1 MSRKSKKRSSK
12 KKNRA
17 RIAQT
22 APIKPSNSGAEAA
35 TSEVQSAPPKQKQF
49 WERKSVFLLSLLLVA
64 ICFSTYYNSL
74 SGDFVWDD
82 RALILKDKMIKDL
95 SNIPQ
100 AFNRDFFDFTD
111 EEPFKYGYF
120 RPVITISYM
129 IDYAIWGEN
138 SYGFH
143 LTNLLVHT
151 ICSIFVFWIFL
162 ALTHVRR
169 LALLGGVL
177 FAVHPIHTESV
188 SWISGRTD
196 LFCCIFLLAAL
207 GCYMAY
213 RTERDSIG
221 FLKTIPPNL
230 LYGWSLFFFSLS
242 LLSKEMGVVLI
253 PMIVV
258 LEWFHICKRE
268 GKTFSWKNTI
278 TKVLPYLVLTVGYLI
293 LHTMVVKRLSSNI
306 LKIDLANIY
315 PNIIT
320 FFKGFCLYLFKLLL
334 PVHLSA
340 YLKVDL
346 LTKLTHP
353 DTMFYFFIFII
364 FFYVISIASEQRPLL
379 GLGGGMLL
387 VAMLPLSNIVR
398 ITSPQDM
405 GFTMAERFM
414 YIPSIGF
421 FLVFVIVLDW
431 AKEKI
436 RYPSMRWLT
445 TALIIAL
452 IGALGLRAVL
462 RNRDWQ
468 NDETLF
474 IAEAE
479 TTAESTLIHSNLGR
493 FYARNGQLNKAVY
506 HLKQALEMAPDSP
519 ALMNNLGRVLIDM
532 ENFAE
537 AAVYL
542 EKAISLNPIR
552 FQFYN
557 NYGLAMAGLV
567 YYQKAIEAY
576 ITALELRPTSSQAY
590 NNLGV
595 TYKNFGDFEK
605 AEFCYL
611 KAIEHDEKYAPPHKN
626 LAILYMNHMNK
637 PDLVAGALQRSLE
650 IDPKQPDAVLM
661 RSLILS
667 YEFTASPPK

>member
-1 MSRKSKKRSSK
+1 MV
-12 KKNRA
+12 
-17 RIAQT
+17 QT
-22 APIKPSNSGAEAA
+22 EPIKPSDSGAEAV
-35 TSEVQSAPPKQKQF
+35 TSEVQSTPPKQKRF
-49 WERKSVFLLSLLLVA
+49 WEKNPVLLLSVLLVV

-95 SNIPQ
+95 GNIPQ

-143 LTNLLVHT
+143 LTNLLLHT

-196 LFCCIFLLAAL
+196 IFCCFFLLAAL

-213 RTERDSIG
+213 RTDRDSIG
-221 FLKTIPPNL
+221 FLKAIPPDL
-230 LYGWSLFFFSLS
+230 LYGWSLFFYSLS

-253 PMIVV
+253 PTIVV
-258 LEWFHICKRE
+258 MEWFHIFQDE
-268 GKTFSWKNTI
+268 EKTFNWKNIIRKT
-278 TKVLPYLVLTVGYLI
+278 LPYLVLTIGYLI
-293 LHTMVVKRLSSNI
+293 LHTIVVKRLSSNI
-306 LKIDLANIY
+306 LKIDFANIY
-315 PNIIT
+315 PNFIT
-320 FFKGFCLYLFKLLL
+320 FFKGFCLYLYKLLL
-334 PVHLSA
+334 PIHLSA
-340 YLKVDL
+340 YLKVDM

-364 FFYVISIASEQRPLL
+364 FFYVTKIASEKKPLL
-379 GLGGGMLL
+379 GLGGGMFL
-387 VAMLPLSNIVR
+387 VAMLPLSNIIR

-421 FLVFVIVLDW
+421 ILVFVVALDW
-431 AKEKI
+431 AKEEI
-436 RYPSMRWLT
+436 RYPSMRWLST
-445 TALIIAL
+445 VVIIAL
-452 IGALGLRAVL
+452 IGALGWRTVL

-474 IAEAE
+474 IAEAKSDS
-479 TTAESTLIHSNLGR
+479 ESTLIHSNLGR
-493 FYARNGQLNKAVY
+493 FYARNGQPEKAVY
-506 HLKQALEMAPDSP
+506 HLKQALVMTPDSP

-532 ENFAE
+532 GNFAE
-537 AAVYL
+537 AAGYL

-557 NYGLAMAGLV
+557 NYGLARAGLGH
-567 YYQKAIEAY
+567 YQEAIKTY
-576 ITALELRPTSSQAY
+576 LTALELRPTSSQAY

-595 TYKNFGDFEK
+595 TYKNTGDFEK
-605 AEFCYL
+605 AEVCYL

-637 PDLVAGALQRSLE
+637 PDLVVGALQKSLE
-650 IDPKQPDAVLM
+650 IDPNQPDAALM
-661 RSLILS
+661 KSLILS
-667 YEFTASPPK
+667 YEFTASPP